1 MDLNLETAKETEM
14 SLIGAILIDEKSL
27 AKVIDKVTAKDFC
40 FDELRLAYEA
50 ILKLSNAGKP
60 IDYITVLHQVNANNP
75 GYETEMKKLLFECA
89 NTLPFVSHIQQY
101 ASIISKSRIAR
112 DLNNLL
118 SETFASGIT
127 SENSNQV
134 AENLISKASEIIS
147 VNRKKKLVSIESVAS
162 NLFKS
167 YGENTESQ
175 ENRCDTGFSKLDS
188 ILKGMSAGN
197 LIILASRPKVGKT
210 SFAIKVAQNAANKG
224 KKVVFYSQEMLGSE
238 LCERLIAENSS
249 VSMNTLIDKKFQD
262 KSRPTDIVQKEIG
275 NIAKSVDKIC
285 EYPILINDSPSVSV
299 QDIRFDCRL
308 INNLGLIIVDYLQ
321 LMKPTKKAENRN
333 NEIGQISRELKCLAT
348 ELNVPILCLSQLNR
362 VSDENKRP
370 SPSEL
375 RDSGSIE
382 QDANKVLLMWC
393 VEKHLNEK
401 GFLESK
407 TIGIDAALNR
417 RGNTGITLFNF
428 SGKHMKFT
436 ELEKKYAE
444 KEETSNWRNRFI

>member
-1 MDLNLETAKETEM
+1 MDLNLETTKQAEM

-27 AKVIDKVTAKDFC
+27 VKVIDKVTAKDFY
-40 FDELRLAYEA
+40 FDNLRLAYEA
-50 ILKLSNAGKP
+50 ILKLSNAGES
-60 IDYITVLHQVNANNP
+60 IDYITVLHQVNADNP
-75 GYETEMKKLLFECA
+75 SYETEMKKLLFDCA
-89 NTLPFVSHIQQY
+89 NAIPFVSHIKNY
-101 ASIISKSRIAR
+101 ADIISKSRVAR
-112 DLNNLL
+112 DLTNLI
-118 SETFASGIT
+118 SETFENGVT
-127 SENSNQV
+127 SENSMET
-134 AENLISKASEIIS
+134 AEHLISKVSEMVS
-147 VNRKKKLVSIESVAS
+147 ANRKKKLVPIESVAS
-162 NLFKS
+162 DLFKT
-167 YGENTESQ
+167 YGEDTRSQ
-175 ENRCDTGFSKLDS
+175 ENRCDTGFSKFDS

-210 SFAIKVAQNAANKG
+210 SFAIKVAQNAAKNG
-224 KKVVFYSQEMLGSE
+224 KKVVFYSQEMLGTE
-238 LCERLIAENSS
+238 LCERLIAENST
-249 VSMNTLIDKKFQD
+249 VAMNTLIDKKFQD
-262 KSRPTDIVQKEIG
+262 KSRPEDAVANEV
-275 NIAKSVDKIC
+275 NSIAKSVDEIC
-285 EYPILINDSPSVSV
+285 QYPILINDSPSVSM

-308 INNLGLIIVDYLQ
+308 ISNLGLIIVDYLQ
-321 LMKPTKKAENRN
+321 LMKSTKKAENRN

-407 TIGIDAALNR
+407 TIGIDIALNR
-417 RGNTGITLFNF
+417 RGNTGVTLFNF
-428 SGKHMKFT
+428 SGKHIKFT

>member
-1 MDLNLETAKETEM
+1 MDLNLETTKQAEM

-27 AKVIDKVTAKDFC
+27 AKVIDKVTAKDFY
-40 FDELRLAYEA
+40 FDDLRLAYEA
-50 ILKLSNAGKP
+50 ILKLSNTGKSV
-60 IDYITVLHQVNANNP
+60 DYITVLHQVNADNP
-75 GYETEMKKLLFECA
+75 GYEAEMKQLLFDCA
-89 NTLPFVSHIQQY
+89 NTIPFVSHVQHY
-101 ASIISKSRIAR
+101 ADIIVKSRISR
-112 DLNNLL
+112 DLTNLI

-127 SENSNQV
+127 SENAAET
-134 AENLISKASEIIS
+134 AENLISKTSEMIS
-147 VNRKKKLVSIESVAS
+147 ANRKKKLVSIENIVSD
-162 NLFKS
+162 LFKT
-167 YGENTESQ
+167 YGEDTKSQ
-175 ENRCDTGFSKLDS
+175 ENRCDTGFLKLDS

-210 SFAIKVAQNAANKG
+210 SFAIKVAQNAAKNG

-238 LCERLIAENSS
+238 LCERLIAENSC

-262 KSRPTDIVQKEIG
+262 KSRCGDTNAKEIN
-275 NIAKSVDKIC
+275 NIARSVDEIC
-285 EYPILINDSPSVSV
+285 QYPILINDSPSVSV

-308 INNLGLIIVDYLQ
+308 INNLGLIIIDYLQ

-407 TIGIDAALNR
+407 TIGIDVALNR
-417 RGNTGITLFNF
+417 RGNTGVTLFNF

-444 KEETSNWRNRFI
+444 KEETSNWRNRFN

>member
-1 MDLNLETAKETEM
+1 MDLNLETTKQAEM

-27 AKVIDKVTAKDFC
+27 AKVIDKVTAKDFY
-40 FDELRLAYEA
+40 FDELKLAYEA
-50 ILKLSNAGKP
+50 ILKLSNAGKS
-60 IDYITVLHQVNANNP
+60 IDYITILHQVNADNP
-75 GYETEMKKLLFECA
+75 GYEAEMKQLLFDCA
-89 NTLPFVSHIQQY
+89 NTIPFVSHIQNY
-101 ASIISKSRIAR
+101 ADIISKSRVAR
-112 DLNNLL
+112 NLTNL
-118 SETFASGIT
+118 ISETFTSGIT
-127 SENSNQV
+127 SENAAET
-134 AENLISKASEIIS
+134 AENLISKTSEMIS
-147 VNRKKKLVSIESVAS
+147 ANRKKKLVSIENIVSD
-162 NLFKS
+162 LFKT
-167 YGENTESQ
+167 YGEDTKSQ
-175 ENRCDTGFSKLDS
+175 ENRCDTGFSKLDG
-188 ILKGMSAGN
+188 ILKGMGAGN

-210 SFAIKVAQNAANKG
+210 SFAIKVAQNAAKNG

-262 KSRPTDIVQKEIG
+262 KSRPVDTNAREIN

-348 ELNVPILCLSQLNR
+348 ELGVPILCLSQLNR

-393 VEKHLNEK
+393 VEKHFSEK

-407 TIGIDAALNR
+407 TIGIDVALNR
-417 RGNTGITLFNF
+417 RGNTGVTLFNF

-436 ELEKKYAE
+436 ELEKSYAE
-444 KEETSNWRNRFI
+444 KEETSNWRNRFN

>member
-1 MDLNLETAKETEM
+1 MDLNLETTKQAEM

-27 AKVIDKVTAKDFC
+27 AKVIDKVTAKDFY
-40 FDELRLAYEA
+40 FDVLRLAYEA
-50 ILKLSNAGKP
+50 ILKLSNAGKS
-60 IDYITVLHQVNANNP
+60 IDYITVLHQVNADNP
-75 GYETEMKKLLFECA
+75 GYEAKMKQLLFECA
-89 NTLPFVSHIQQY
+89 NTTAFVSHIQQY
-101 ASIISKSRIAR
+101 ADIISKSRVAR
-112 DLNNLL
+112 DLTNLI

-127 SENSNQV
+127 SENATET
-134 AENLISKASEIIS
+134 AENLINKTSEMIS
-147 VNRKKKLVSIESVAS
+147 ANRKKKLVSIENIVSD
-162 NLFKS
+162 LFKT
-167 YGENTESQ
+167 YGEDTKSQ

-210 SFAIKVAQNAANKG
+210 SFAIKVAQNAAKEG

-262 KSRPTDIVQKEIG
+262 KSRSKNLVQNEIG
-275 NIAKSVDKIC
+275 NIAKSVDEIC
-285 EYPILINDSPSVSV
+285 QYPILINDSPSVSV

-308 INNLGLIIVDYLQ
+308 ISNLGLIIVDYLQ

-348 ELNVPILCLSQLNR
+348 ELGVPILCLSQLNR

-407 TIGIDAALNR
+407 TIGIDVALNR
-417 RGNTGITLFNF
+417 RGNTGVTLFNF

-436 ELEKKYAE
+436 ELEKSYAE
-444 KEETSNWRNRFI
+444 KEETSNWRNRFN